1 MSKLVSVPNLGTVE
15 FPDDTPD
22 EAISSSITDH
32 LDRVGKKA
40 ALGEEMAATRRERFA
55 GDVGEAFLSGA
66 EAGTK
71 VVAGMSPIQA
81 ISNFG
86 TALGLQ
92 SPIPPDHFRQALD
105 YAETIAGQ
113 PRTGSE
119 FDEALKSGTKDFLS
133 ETASGL
139 IRPDQLALLAAGGTF
154 PTQVGRAFQLAP
166 IPDMP
171 QQISQLSE
179 DIKKGDVASATKSG
193 LGVAMGAALPFV
205 IEHGLNKSAAT
216 PKQKAG
222 PNADVTEVLATVRT
236 LTNEDLQAQINALAA
251 DPGVTGKKLVSLDA
265 QGNPIYHDQI
275 IDKAKVRQLKNLQDL
290 LAQGEIKTS
299 GGIPAEPTQPAR
311 PREENQVP
319 LNGPSIKLGAASDAF
334 AKQGEALVNQMADQ
348 VAQGMPV
355 DQLRKIVEQNGNWKP
370 ADVDSFIKKVE
381 NEAAKRKAP
390 PTEANAPASVPS
402 TETAGVSETA
412 GGKSGEAKAP
422 VAKPLK
428 VGEAPTPADIHAATH
443 EEFMAYH
450 DAMKAPGEQRA
461 AVNEFAKSLDENGIK
476 EAERLAQVSRDKAKE
491 IINGDGPLETRF
503 KQSMEENQRTQF
515 LAEGARTA
523 KAMKAVEEGSTPA
536 EAAKKLGVPVSALEA
551 PKAPAAEVKPPT
563 VEPPKAPEAKTFRFP
578 RPEPKGGW
586 ETTTDWRKVFDQ
598 TPDLETKIDWLR
610 AVANNK
616 GSKASAV
623 DMADALARTEKLA
636 SEQYHSRLGNA
647 LHDISQNPASSPEVK
662 ARAKSLYDN
671 YTAPTEPVKPVEA
684 AKPTEQSAISER
696 LRKQRARETEDRRV
710 GLFQKLMTLSTDED
724 LRAAA
729 ANVSVED
736 KQWIKERLD
745 AAPGDAPRI
754 RQALGIAPKEEV
766 APLSKPV
773 KANGKKT
780 PASKQSEL
788 TFEEQNAEQAAL
800 NEAHDEPRSYTSA
813 TEDES
818 GRLYLNPIGPLIR
831 TTLSDIRDFSHGV
844 KKSAEWI
851 IEKGREAA
859 GLTKE
864 AAKEGFNVGGKMNDY
879 RRSVLNWSMK
889 LQKSFGEAAHAQRD
903 IQKRV
908 PDSIR
913 REAITNWIQADGD
926 NTVLANR
933 AATTTDKRLK
943 KGYEIAQHLT
953 PDEIAIAR
961 QIKGVYDALGQR
973 GQAYGVINNFKENYV
988 TQIWNL
994 KNRLGGSARTLKDKF
1009 KYAKARTFD
1018 SFYDGEQAGYDPK
1031 TKDISKLLPS
1041 YLHEMNSVIA
1051 ARQLVKQM
1059 QNGVAADGRPLLVPR
1074 GTGTP
1079 VSGPSGDATLITPKA
1094 VKGDTSDYKLLPNQP
1109 ALNDWVWA
1117 AKDQAGNNIFLK
1129 ADLMVHPKVYDKL
1142 KNTLGRSAIQEW
1154 YRSDTG
1160 PAAMLP
1166 KAIVQGLDVA
1176 NNEAKRTM
1184 LGLASPFHQVQEGTH
1199 AIGHRVN
1206 PFSVPEIDLV
1216 GNPEQAD
1223 AAKHGAMLLPDRASE
1238 AQFMEGFRASG
1249 LVSRIP
1255 ILGRIADA
1263 YSNYLFH
1270 DYIPGL
1276 KFKTYQAILERN
1288 KSVFAKELANGT
1300 ATLEDV
1306 KVLSAE
1312 QSNAAY
1318 GHLNYADLGRNPTIS
1333 HIMRATIIAPD
1344 FLEARARFAGQAIKG
1359 ATGFKVGREQ
1369 VLALGF
1375 LALTQATA
1383 AYIIAKSLNGEW
1395 DKSHPFEFTKDNKRY
1410 TMRSV
1415 PEDVTSLID
1424 NPRMFFNNRMTAL
1437 ASTLD
1442 QLRTGR
1448 DWKGDRI
1455 SASDTLKEAAQKPLP
1470 LPIRAAL
1477 KMGSKSLSAIE
1488 QLAGSF
1494 GIKISAADPKIK
1506 KGIEIKDRT
1515 ELLANKLRKL
1525 NRIER
1530 YKTAKDELK
1539 DLPPKDRNTVIDK
1552 LRRQG
1557 VFTYQ

>member
-1 MSKLVSVPNLGTVE
+1 LTKNRNEMPKVIEVPNLGTVE

-92 SPIPPDHFRQALD
+92 SPIPKEHFRQALD

-222 PNADVTEVLATVRT
+222 PNADVTEVPATVRT
-236 LTNEDLQAQINALAA
+236 LTNEDLQAQINELAA
-251 DPGVTGKKLVSLDA
+251 DPGVTGRKQVSVDDK
-265 QGNPIYHDQI
+265 GRPVYEEQI
-275 IDKAKVRQLKNLQDL
+275 IDKAKVRQLQNLQDL
-290 LAQGEIKTS
+290 LAQGEIKTAQTKGKS
-299 GGIPAEPTQPAR
+299 NASQVPGPAD
-311 PREENQVP
+311 QVP
-319 LNGPSIKLGAASDAF
+319 LKGPSIPLGAASGAF
-334 AKQGEALVNQMADQ
+334 EKSGEALVNQMADQ
-348 VAQGMPV
+348 VASGLPV
-355 DQLRKIVEQNGNWKP
+355 DKLRQLIKENGNWKP
-370 ADVDSFIKKVE
+370 EDADAFIKKVE
-381 NEAAKRKAP
+381 SEVAKRKAP
-390 PTEANAPASVPS
+390 PAEVSSPIPSAVPPS
-402 TETAGVSETA
+402 TTLAPTMETARAVATMTPDEFYQ
-412 GGKSGEAKAP
+412 KASTFNKINLEIGQK
-422 VAKPLK
+422 A
-428 VGEAPTPADIHAATH
+428 TPA
-443 EEFMAYH
+443 EY
-450 DAMKAPGEQRA
+450 
-461 AVNEFAKSLDENGIK
+461 
-476 EAERLAQVSRDKAKE
+476 AELKQLRDKANERLKE
-491 IINGDGPLETRF
+491 SLENAAKDPTEAEIAKHAKDNNIPLKTAGDKEAVTRLVRDE
-503 KQSMEENQRTQF
+503 KLNDLGKVGSMPQFYNEAIKAYEESHP
-515 LAEGARTA
+515 TA
-523 KAMKAVEEGSTPA
+523 PAVEPA
-536 EAAKKLGVPVSALEA
+536 KVPE
-551 PKAPAAEVKPPT
+551 
-563 VEPPKAPEAKTFRFP
+563 
-578 RPEPKGGW
+578 
-586 ETTTDWRKVFDQ
+586 
-598 TPDLETKIDWLR
+598 
-610 AVANNK
+610 
-616 GSKASAV
+616 
-623 DMADALARTEKLA
+623 
-636 SEQYHSRLGNA
+636 
-647 LHDISQNPASSPEVK
+647 
-662 ARAKSLYDN
+662 
-671 YTAPTEPVKPVEA
+671 PVEA
-684 AKPTEQSAISER
+684 AKPVKANGKKTPASKQAELTFEEQKAEQAELNKAPTEQSAISER

-729 ANVSVED
+729 ANVSAED
-736 KQWIKERLD
+736 KQWIKDRLD

-754 RQALGIAPKEEV
+754 REALGIAPKEET
-766 APLSKPV
+766 APAP
-773 KANGKKT
+773 
-780 PASKQSEL
+780 
-788 TFEEQNAEQAAL
+788 
-800 NEAHDEPRSYTSA
+800 HSYTSA

-908 PDSIR
+908 PDSLR

-926 NTVLANR
+926 NAILANR

-953 PDEIAIAR
+953 PDEIAIAK

-994 KNRLGGSARTLKDKF
+994 KNRMGGSARTLKDKF

-1018 SFYDGEQAGYDPK
+1018 SFYDGEQAGYEPK

-1154 YRSDTG
+1154 YKSDTG
-1160 PAAMLP
+1160 ALAMVP
-1166 KAIVQGLDVA
+1166 KRAVELIDRA
-1176 NNEAKRTM
+1176 NAETKRTM
-1184 LGLASPFHQVQEGTH
+1184 LGLITPFHQVQEGTH
-1199 AIGHRVN
+1199 AVGHRVN

-1216 GNPEQAD
+1216 GKPEQAD
-1223 AAKHGAMLLPDRASE
+1223 AAKHGLMLLPDRASE
-1238 AQFMEGFRASG
+1238 SQFMDGFKTTG
-1249 LVSRIP
+1249 LLSHVP
-1255 ILGRIADA
+1255 GLGRATDA
-1263 YSNYLFH
+1263 YSRYLFH

-1276 KFKTYQAILERN
+1276 KMKTYEAILERN
-1288 KSVFAKELANGT
+1288 KSVFAKDLASG
-1300 ATLEDV
+1300 AVSLEDV
-1306 KVLSAE
+1306 KVTSAE
-1312 QSNAAY
+1312 QTNAAY

-1333 HIMRATIIAPD
+1333 HIARALLLAPD
-1344 FLEARARFAGQAIKG
+1344 FFEARARFAGQAVKG
-1359 ATGFKVGREQ
+1359 AVGGKVGREQ
-1369 VLALGF
+1369 ILALGF
-1375 LALTQATA
+1375 LALAQATG
-1383 AYIIAKSLNGEW
+1383 AYTFAKLSGGEW
-1395 DKSHPFEFTKDNKRY
+1395 DKKHPFEFTRHGKRY

-1415 PEDVTSLID
+1415 PEDISSLIKD
-1424 NPRMFFNNRMTAL
+1424 PRMYFNNRMSPA
-1437 ASTLD
+1437 ASTAD
-1442 QLRTGR
+1442 QLRTGL

-1455 SASDTLKEAAQKPLP
+1455 SAGDTLKEAAQKPIP
-1470 LPIRAAL
+1470 LSVRAML
-1477 KMGSKSLSAIE
+1477 KMGSKNLTALE
-1488 QLAGSF
+1488 QLAGSI
-1494 GIKISAADPKIK
+1494 GLKISSANPKME